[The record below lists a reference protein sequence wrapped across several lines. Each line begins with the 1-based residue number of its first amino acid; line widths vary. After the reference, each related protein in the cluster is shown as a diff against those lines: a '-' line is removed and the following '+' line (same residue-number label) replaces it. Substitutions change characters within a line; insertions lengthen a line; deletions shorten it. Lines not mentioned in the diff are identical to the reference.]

1 MESIAAFVAAAH
13 SGNLGIK
20 TDVGRMPEEPS
31 KVEEQKSD
39 LTLFYTSA
47 EDNRP
52 TYRRGILDALC
63 YPEGHILQ
71 YSYRLRNIHPDLRPR
86 QAGTVGAPLSGVIVF
101 VDVEYITSDKP
112 TVPPSFARVTY
123 FPLRRVSIAGFPSL
137 KAGQQLAERER
148 TSYFLRLGEFVE
160 YNATENESQWNAKI
174 AAFDPVRFFQ
184 GKIPQYFVVPGK
196 DVLSSSSNAQ
206 TAWEDVVTTLA
217 KSARLNRATFLRI
230 GSLQEVG
237 RNENILPRAF
247 AEERVY
253 EVRPGRIYR
262 LNFSLFE
269 SGTQPGSRPETVARI
284 RSSSSGF
291 LQVDQSYQ
299 SAVSG
304 ISERSALIACKRTTE
319 ETISVLSIEVGDSK
333 EAIVNAPNPNLLVRL
348 SLPNYI
354 LKAFVILIFLGGF
367 LVSLDDKVVSEMSLL
382 FGDFVTKYPEFW
394 TLCCKLAGAACLA
407 VAGWLTFREL
417 PSKGGQ

>member
-1 MESIAAFVAAAH
+1 MTEKA
-13 SGNLGIK
+13 
-20 TDVGRMPEEPS
+20 S
-31 KVEEQKSD
+31 KVEAKKCD

-71 YSYRLRNIHPDLRPR
+71 YSYRLHNIHPDLRPLE
-86 QAGTVGAPLSGVIVF
+86 AGAVGAPASGVIVF
-101 VDVEYITSDKP
+101 VDVEYGASDNP
-112 TVPPSFARVTY
+112 TTGPTFARVTY
-123 FPLRRVSIAGFPSL
+123 FPLRRVSIVRFPSL
-137 KAGQQLAERER
+137 KAGQQLADRER
-148 TSYFLRLGEFVE
+148 ASYFLRLGEFVE
-160 YNATENESQWNAKI
+160 YAASEKESQWHSKI
-174 AAFDPVRFFQ
+174 AAFDSARAFR
-184 GKIPQYFVVPGK
+184 GEIPQYFVVPGR
-196 DVLSSSSNAQ
+196 DVLSSSSNAL
-206 TAWEDVVTTLA
+206 TAWEDVVTTLS
-217 KSARLNRATFLRI
+217 KSARLRQATFVRI

-237 RNENILPRAF
+237 KNEDILPQSF

-253 EVRPGRIYR
+253 ELRPGRVYR

-269 SGTQPGSRPETVARI
+269 SGTQRRSRPESVARI

-291 LQVDQSYQ
+291 LQADQSYQ

-319 ETISVLSIEVGDSK
+319 ETISVLSIEVGDAT

-348 SLPNYI
+348 SLPSYI
-354 LKAFVILIFLGGF
+354 LKVFVILIFFGGF

-394 TLCCKLAGAACLA
+394 TLCWKLVGAACLG

-417 PSKGGQ
+417 PSKGAQ